1 MNVSYDNEVDALYI
15 RLGEEQPEGVT
26 EISDGVNVDITR
38 EGRVIGI
45 ELLEASKKIDI
56 QTILVYSL
64 EFDKN
69 LLLKKAA

>member
-15 RLGEEQPEGVT
+15 RLGEEQPECVT

>member
-1 MNVSYDNEVDALYI
+1 MNVSYDNEADTLYI

>member
-1 MNVSYDNEVDALYI
+1 MNVSYDIEVDALYI

>member
-38 EGRVIGI
+38 DGRVIGI